1 MKKFISII
9 LSIIA
14 VTSTTAFAAKIPRE
28 SAPDSATKHQIQITE
43 NPISGILDNVQ
54 NGESYGSA
62 SCKANNAIRKAVMSN
77 QADDYGYGILSA
89 ISQNAIRITCDKM
102 LRPEVY
108 RQYEEYLKVLL
119 ADILTDVR
127 NGRDLENVRKAA
139 YEQIYQ
145 SVNPSFNYDKQFLL
159 DICYH
164 NIPVVDAAMFTVAR
178 QLIIENRP

>member
-1 MKKFISII
+1 MYK
-9 LSIIA
+9 
-14 VTSTTAFAAKIPRE
+14 TAKATVRLAAKRITQFVKRLC
-28 SAPDSATKHQIQITE
+28 QIKLTTT
-43 NPISGILDNVQ
+43 VT
-54 NGESYGSA
+54 
-62 SCKANNAIRKAVMSN
+62 
-77 QADDYGYGILSA
+77 ILSA

-108 RQYEEYLKVLL
+108 RQYEEYLKVLH

-127 NGRDLENVRKAA
+127 NGRDLENARKAA

>member
-1 MKKFISII
+1 MRQKFREKEHQTVQRNIKFKSLKI
-9 LSIIA
+9 LSA
-14 VTSTTAFAAKIPRE
+14 EFGTMYKTAKATVRQAAKRITQFVKRLC
-28 SAPDSATKHQIQITE
+28 QIKLTTT
-43 NPISGILDNVQ
+43 VT
-54 NGESYGSA
+54 
-62 SCKANNAIRKAVMSN
+62 
-77 QADDYGYGILSA
+77 ILSA

-108 RQYEEYLKVLL
+108 RQYEEYLKVLH

-127 NGRDLENVRKAA
+127 NGRDLENARKAA

-164 NIPVVDAAMFTVAR
+164 NILSFFCCNQKR
-178 QLIIENRP
+178 QQKRLFVRDTKNNFHCHTRYQKCNPQD

>member
-1 MKKFISII
+1 MRQKFREKEHQTVQRNIKFKSLKI
-9 LSIIA
+9 LSA
-14 VTSTTAFAAKIPRE
+14 EFGTMYKTAKATVRQAAKRITQFVKRLC
-28 SAPDSATKHQIQITE
+28 QIKLTTTVT
-43 NPISGILDNVQ
+43 ILP
-54 NGESYGSA
+54 
-62 SCKANNAIRKAVMSN
+62 
-77 QADDYGYGILSA
+77 A

-108 RQYEEYLKVLL
+108 RQYEEYLKVLH

-127 NGRDLENVRKAA
+127 NGRDLENARKAA

>member
-1 MKKFISII
+1 MYK
-9 LSIIA
+9 
-14 VTSTTAFAAKIPRE
+14 TAKATVRQAAKRITQFVKRLC
-28 SAPDSATKHQIQITE
+28 QIKLTTT
-43 NPISGILDNVQ
+43 VT
-54 NGESYGSA
+54 
-62 SCKANNAIRKAVMSN
+62 
-77 QADDYGYGILSA
+77 ILSA

-108 RQYEEYLKVLL
+108 RQYEEYLKVLH

-127 NGRDLENVRKAA
+127 NGRDLENARKAA

>member
-1 MKKFISII
+1 MY
-9 LSIIA
+9 
-14 VTSTTAFAAKIPRE
+14 TTAKATVRQAAKRITQFVKRLC
-28 SAPDSATKHQIQITE
+28 QIT
-43 NPISGILDNVQ
+43 LTTTVT
-54 NGESYGSA
+54 
-62 SCKANNAIRKAVMSN
+62 
-77 QADDYGYGILSA
+77 ILSA

-108 RQYEEYLKVLL
+108 RQYEEYLKVLH

-127 NGRDLENVRKAA
+127 NGRDLENARKAA

>member
-1 MKKFISII
+1 MYKTA
-9 LSIIA
+9 IA
-14 VTSTTAFAAKIPRE
+14 TVRQAAKRITQFVKRLC
-28 SAPDSATKHQIQITE
+28 QIKLTTT
-43 NPISGILDNVQ
+43 VT
-54 NGESYGSA
+54 
-62 SCKANNAIRKAVMSN
+62 
-77 QADDYGYGILSA
+77 ILSA

-108 RQYEEYLKVLL
+108 RQYEEYLKVLH

-127 NGRDLENVRKAA
+127 NGRDLENARKAA

>member
-1 MKKFISII
+1 MNFIALTFQSVVPSVF
-9 LSIIA
+9 L
-14 VTSTTAFAAKIPRE
+14 TPAFI
-28 SAPDSATKHQIQITE
+28 
-43 NPISGILDNVQ
+43 
-54 NGESYGSA
+54 
-62 SCKANNAIRKAVMSN
+62 NA
-77 QADDYGYGILSA
+77 
-89 ISQNAIRITCDKM
+89 
-102 LRPEVY
+102 
-108 RQYEEYLKVLL
+108 YEEYLKVLH

-127 NGRDLENVRKAA
+127 NGRDLENARKAA

>member
-1 MKKFISII
+1 MYK
-9 LSIIA
+9 
-14 VTSTTAFAAKIPRE
+14 TAKATVRQAAKRI
-28 SAPDSATKHQIQITE
+28 
-43 NPISGILDNVQ
+43 
-54 NGESYGSA
+54 
-62 SCKANNAIRKAVMSN
+62 NAIRKAVMSN
-77 QADDYGYGILSA
+77 QADDYGYNTIRNIA
-89 ISQNAIRITCDKM
+89 NAIQRITCDKM

-108 RQYEEYLKVLL
+108 RQYEEYLKVLH

-127 NGRDLENVRKAA
+127 NGRDLENARKAA